1 MVKLKVVFKEDE
13 TKKNDILLQ
22 GKVNEIDD
30 FYLTVHDKNIKITKL
45 NEVIEEVKNRIF
57 EGYGITIQD
66 KDIEFIHM

>member
-66 KDIEFIHM
+66 KDIEFINM